1 MSNAESNTKLD
12 SYFDHTR
19 TEIGPLLPNDLTD
32 VLEVGAGTG
41 QTLAY
46 IKARSPKT
54 RTVAIEKSTLAA
66 SAARSCVDY
75 VVEGDIEHLE
85 VPFAPASFDAILLLD
100 ILEHLV
106 DPWAV
111 VAKLTP
117 LLRPRGS
124 MIASIPNVRY
134 YKVSL
139 PLLLRGEWALRDSG
153 ILDRS
158 HLRFFVK
165 ETAISLMTSTGLRL
179 DSVVATGVEKG
190 RKKWLLNKLSGGLLQ
205 PFLAYQYLIRVSRA
219 D

>member
-1 MSNAESNTKLD
+1 LSNAEPDTKQD
-12 SYFDHTR
+12 SYFNNTR
-19 TEIGPLLPNDLTD
+19 TEIGPLLPNDLRD

-54 RTVAIEKSTLAA
+54 RTVAIEKSTIAA
-66 SAARSCVDY
+66 AAARGRVDY

-85 VPFAPASFDAILLLD
+85 IPFAPASFDAILLLD
-100 ILEHLV
+100 ILEHLA
-106 DPWAV
+106 DPWAA
-111 VAKLTP
+111 VAKLTR

-139 PLLLRGEWALRDSG
+139 PLLLRGEWTLRDTG
-153 ILDRS
+153 ILDRT

-165 ETAISLMTSTGLRL
+165 ETAIDLMTSTGLQL
-179 DSVVATGVEKG
+179 DCVVPTGVEKG